1 MTPKDVQ
8 ILIYEGCEYVTLH
21 GKRDFE
27 DVMKLRILRLENY
40 PAFSGLAQ

>member
-27 DVMKLRILRLENY
+27 DVMLRILRLENY
-40 PAFSGLAQ
+40 PALSGLAH